1 MSAIYVLY
9 LITYTK
15 KRKCKNEQGT
25 YEYVEDISF
34 HKLYCKTC
42 CTSEIQEFEVL
53 NILVYF
59 QDLPQWGSLGW
70 DNYKGHQCSS
80 PHDIHLAPCKR
91 IKAVLYRM
99 MLFFSRR

>member
-1 MSAIYVLY
+1 MSKVHMSMLKIYHFINFIVK
-9 LITYTK
+9 YT
-15 KRKCKNEQGT
+15 
-25 YEYVEDISF
+25 
-34 HKLYCKTC
+34 
-42 CTSEIQEFEVL
+42 TSEIQGFEVL

-91 IKAVLYRM
+91 IKAGLYRIM
-99 MLFFSRR
+99 RFFSRR